1 MVGPQNKDR
10 TTPVGHA
17 GRPGESGAA
26 DLAGL
31 RFGVFLAP
39 FHQTDENPTL
49 AMHRD
54 LDLMGVLD
62 RLGFDEAWIGEH
74 HSGGLEIISSPEV
87 FIAGAAERTQRLK
100 FGTGVASLPYHQPLV
115 LADRMIQLDHQTRG
129 RVMFGVGAGALPSDV
144 HMMGHEPMRV
154 RGMMEESLDALMP
167 LLRGEIVSAETDWFT
182 LRDARCQLPCFTRP
196 HMEVAVAVTTS
207 PAGAKLAG
215 KHGAGVLSIS
225 ATTEKGFEALATT
238 WEAWSTVAA
247 QNGKRIDRARWR
259 LVSPVHIAETREQA
273 RANMRFGLQAW
284 VRYFNRVGALP
295 VSTTGQ
301 GSLDSD
307 IDAMIASGLAVIGAP
322 DDLVRQIE
330 RLWEQSGGFG
340 CWLDFAHNW
349 ADVAETRRSY
359 ELIARYVIP
368 HFRGANR
375 QRIDALEWAAANR
388 AEFIGRRTEAV
399 QHEIAKWKTERPKG
413 G

>member
-1 MVGPQNKDR
+1 MIDL
-10 TTPVGHA
+10 
-17 GRPGESGAA
+17 GA
-26 DLAGL
+26 L
-31 RFGVFLAP
+31 RFGIFLAP
-39 FHQTDENPTL
+39 FHETGENPTL
-49 AMHRD
+49 AIQRD
-54 LDLMGVLD
+54 LELMELLD

-87 FIAGAAERTQRLK
+87 FIAGAAERTRRLK
-100 FGTGVASLPYHQPLV
+100 FGTGVASLPYHHPLV

-129 RVMFGVGAGALPSDV
+129 RAMFGVGAGALPSDV
-144 HMMGHEPMRV
+144 YMMGRDPMRV
-154 RGMMEESLDALMP
+154 RPMMEEALDAIMP
-167 LLRGEIVSAETDWFT
+167 LLRGEIVSAATDWFT
-182 LRDARCQLPCFTRP
+182 LREARCQLPCFTRP

-215 KHGAGVLSIS
+215 KHGVGILSIS

-238 WEAWSTVAA
+238 WDVCSTLAA
-247 QNGKRIDRARWR
+247 QHGKSVDRANWR

-273 RANMRFGLQAW
+273 RANMRFGLQSW

-307 IDAMIASGLAVIGAP
+307 IDAMIASGLAVIGTP
-322 DDLVRQIE
+322 DDLIAALG
-330 RLWEQSGGFG
+330 RLWEKTGGFG

-359 ELIARYVIP
+359 ELIARFVMP
-368 HFRGANR
+368 HLRRANA
-375 QRIDALEWAAANR
+375 QRIAALEWAAANR
-388 AEFIGRRTEAV
+388 AEFIGRRSEAV
-399 QHEIAKWKTERPKG
+399 QHEIAKWQTERRRG
-413 G
+413 E